1 MPDTKIEKKA
11 DDAPKSLEEVQ
22 ITTTADPAAETN
34 IPADGKPDI
43 PEHDFTKEPEGDKIK
58 PDAPSN
64 VPEGITGTG
73 ELPPKSSGAGVDPE
87 VHVLDEK
94 TGLTATGSDH
104 PGEGMKSTPLP
115 PGQTAT
121 LDNYTAESG
130 AVASTPVTTV
140 DKS

>member
-11 DDAPKSLEEVQ
+11 DDEPTS
-22 ITTTADPAAETN
+22 ADDVKISSTSEPAAETN
-34 IPADGKPDI
+34 IPADGHPDI
-43 PEHDFTKEPEGDKIK
+43 KEHDFTKESEGDKVK

-104 PGEGMKSTPLP
+104 PGEGMKSEPLP

-121 LDNYTAESG
+121 LDNYTAEAG
-130 AVASTPVTTV
+130 AVASTPVKTV